1 MKNEDYHEKI
11 RTMLNDSA
19 YREITRDPTEAIT
32 GKTSALLKKS
42 GLPAETC
49 QSLIPQAAVPP
60 RLYGLPKVHKEGIPL
75 RPIVNGINSP
85 TYLLARYLSKLL
97 TPLIGESNRA
107 VKNSAEFVTTLKQL
121 KLDNGGMLV
130 SFDVVS
136 LFTKVPIQ
144 ESLILIEEK
153 LGEEITPLFRHAL
166 TSNYFLYQG
175 KRDGRIGNHRQSKR
189 SFLVKNDA
197 VLTGREYK

>member
-1 MKNEDYHEKI
+1 
-11 RTMLNDSA
+11 MLNDSA
-19 YREITRDPTEAIT
+19 YRELTRDPTEAIT
-32 GKTSALLKKS
+32 RKTLTLLKKL

-49 QSLIPQAAVPP
+49 RSLIPQAAVPP
-60 RLYGLPKVHKEGIPL
+60 LRTSKSSQGIPL
-75 RPIVNGINSP
+75 RTIVNGINSP
-85 TYLLARYLSKLL
+85 TYLLARYLSKML

-121 KLDNGGMLV
+121 KLDNGDMLV

-144 ESLILIEEK
+144 ECLSLIEEK
-153 LGEEITPLFRHAL
+153 LGEEIAPLFRHAL

-175 KRDGRIGNHRQSKR
+175 KISIKYMKSKTA
-189 SFLVKNDA
+189 KKPIIED
-197 VLTGREYK
+197 K

>member
-19 YREITRDPTEAIT
+19 YRELTRDPTEAIT
-32 GKTSALLKKS
+32 RKTSALLKKS
-42 GLPAETC
+42 AETC
-49 QSLIPQAAVPP
+49 RSLIPQAAVPP

-107 VKNSAEFVTTLKQL
+107 VKNSAEFVTTLKQR
-121 KLDNGGMLV
+121 KLDIGDMLV

-144 ESLILIEEK
+144 ESLSLIEEK
-153 LGEEITPLFRHAL
+153 LGEEIAPLFRHAL

-175 KRDGRIGNHRQSKR
+175 KFFER
-189 SFLVKNDA
+189 S
-197 VLTGREYK
+197 Y